1 MTLLVTGASG
11 HLGRLVVEALLERG
25 TPAADVVAVARTPES
40 ISDLADRGVQVRR
53 ADYTDPASLEAA
65 FAGVDRLLLVSGSE
79 VGQRIAQHANV
90 IDAAK
95 RAGVAFVAYT
105 SITRADTTDL
115 VLAAEHRATEE
126 LLTASGLPHALLR
139 NSWYLENYTGQL
151 PTFLEHDAVLGAAG
165 EGRVS
170 AATRADYAEAAAVV
184 LVGQDGHGHEGAVYE
199 LGGDHAFS
207 LGELAETVGRV
218 AGREVAYRDLSVA
231 ALTATL
237 VAAGLPEGYAAVLA
251 DSDRGIAE
259 GALFTDTGD
268 LSRLIGRPTTGL
280 EDALRAALVTTP
292 AA

>member
-11 HLGRLVVEALLERG
+11 HLGRLVVESLLERG
-25 TPAADVVAVARTPES
+25 TPAADVVAIARTPES

-95 RAGVAFVAYT
+95 RSGVSFVAYT
-105 SITRADTTDL
+105 SITRADTSDL

-126 LLTASGLPHALLR
+126 LLAASGLPHALLR

-151 PTFLEHDAVLGAAG
+151 STFLEHGVVLGAAG

-170 AATRADYAEAAAVV
+170 AATRADYADAAAVV
-184 LVGQDGHGHEGAVYE
+184 LAGEDDHGHEGAVYE
-199 LGGDHAFS
+199 LGGDNAFT
-207 LGELAETVGRV
+207 LGELAETVGLVFDR
-218 AGREVAYRDLSVA
+218 GVAYRDLSVA
-231 ALTATL
+231 DLTAAL
-237 VAAGLPEGYAAVLA
+237 VAAGLPEGYAGVLA
-251 DSDRGIAE
+251 DSDRGIAD

-268 LSRLIGRPTTGL
+268 LSRLIGRPTADL
-280 EDALRAALVTTP
+280 ETALRAALVTT
-292 AA
+292 A